1 MDRIRSM
8 KWLGSL
14 VALALAVGGC
24 TSIVEPVP
32 PQERDRPLFE
42 VEYRNSAWGFAWHGF
57 YVDGN
62 GRVYSWDRS
71 SGAADAVLGGDR
83 LTPNELA
90 QKYNSKQLLL
100 TTLDPAEATRRYQQA
115 TLGIIAGL
123 AEEKGGCADAG
134 IMRFSVWIY
143 DSGDNRFHR
152 ILLHQ
157 RGDVAT
163 TRLSPA
169 AREVW
174 KWLDEAVGGGSTICD
189 PYA

>member
-1 MDRIRSM
+1 MNRIRSM
-8 KWLGSL
+8 KTLGSL
-14 VALALAVGGC
+14 VALALGVGGC
-24 TSIVEPVP
+24 TTIVEPVP
-32 PQERDRPLFE
+32 PQEAGAPRFE
-42 VEYRNSAWGFAWHGF
+42 VEYRNAAWGFAWTGF
-57 YVDGN
+57 YVDAS

-71 SGAADAVLGGDR
+71 SAAADATLGGDL
-83 LTPNELA
+83 LTPGEVA

-100 TTLDPAEATRRYQQA
+100 TTLDPQDVTRRFQQA
-115 TLGIIAGL
+115 TLGIMAGL
-123 AEEKGGCADAG
+123 ADEKGGCADAG

-143 DSGDNRFHR
+143 DSGDNRYHR

-174 KWLDEAVGGGSTICD
+174 KWLDQAVGGGGTGCD
-189 PYA
+189 PYG